1 MRLFDVVGGAVLVS
15 WIALVAT
22 FTYKVNVLDVAP
34 EVEASDTI
42 VITPGSSWMILSRE
56 GKEIGYVHE
65 VRTGLDEGWLF
76 EYEMMMA
83 ISIAGQ
89 DRLIDTNM
97 KATLDHDA
105 RLQSFQGSVDSLL
118 GTFALKGDVTPLDEG
133 ARVDLVIDLGG
144 EPSER
149 AIPLPELPRLSSN
162 ALNQLIAQPDLEPGT
177 VYEQE
182 FFDPMSM
189 GSNKLVYEFVER
201 KMVDV
206 YDEKVDALHFRQ
218 KVMGNELDVFVT
230 PEGEIVIQEFP
241 MRTLG
246 VRMPAILAKSRVN
259 NLRAELLRGRKNAR
273 AKGADVPDQVGKV
286 AGILERANSG
296 EVRGVKGAL
305 QLLGDVLDVGTEASA
320 SSYWRVEGLSA
331 DAPLDLESPRQRILA
346 NGATARSLTVALDPA
361 GETGLR
367 AWSPAPLSDADR
379 AALLAVSPE
388 PAPPED
394 APPEDAPDE
403 APDEAPEDGEERPA
417 SGWVLAILAD
427 AREAAG
433 GTLSPAAAVDALRRA
448 GVPARFASGARQVGG
463 AGEVSRLYSW
473 IQFHDG
479 ARFVDADPAAPDFA
493 LGADTLQLR
502 VSAQSVEAASAAGVL
517 KDLKIRRI
525 STEPAA
531 GAPEK
536 TPDDHADEEGGDD
549 APGE

>member
-83 ISIAGQ
+83 IAIAGQ

-105 RLQSFQGSVDSLL
+105 RLMSFQGSVDSLL

-162 ALNQLIAQPDLEPGT
+162 ALNQLIAQPDLKPGT

-189 GSNKLVYEFVER
+189 GANKLVYEYVER
-201 KMVDV
+201 KMVNV
-206 YDEKVDALHFRQ
+206 YDEEIDALHFRQ

-230 PEGEIVIQEFP
+230 PQGEIVIQEFP
-241 MRTLG
+241 MRTIG
-246 VRMPAILAKSRVN
+246 VRMPAVLAKSRVN
-259 NLRAELLRGRKNAR
+259 NLRNELMRGRKNAR
-273 AKGADVPDQVGKV
+273 AAGQGGVSDQIGQV

-296 EVRGVKGAL
+296 QVRGVKGAL

-320 SSYWRVEGLSA
+320 SSYWRVEGLDP
-331 DAPLDLESPRQRILA
+331 DAPLALESPRQRILSG
-346 NGATARSLTVALDPA
+346 GAERSVTVALDPTGDA
-361 GETGLR
+361 GLR
-367 AWSPAPLSDADR
+367 PWSPAPLSDDDR

-388 PAPPED
+388 P
-394 APPEDAPDE
+394 
-403 APDEAPEDGEERPA
+403 PA
-417 SGWVLAILAD
+417 SDPPVADVPGESDAEPAEEAKTPVAILTAARD
-427 AREAAG
+427 ASG
-433 GTLSPAAAVDALRRA
+433 GTLTNAAAVMALRRA
-448 GVPARFASGARQVGG
+448 GIPARFASGASQIGDS
-463 AGEVSRLYSW
+463 GEVSRLYGW

-479 ARFVDADPAAPDFA
+479 ARFVDADPSKADFA
-493 LGADTLQLR
+493 LGPFTLQLR
-502 VSAQSVEAASAAGVL
+502 VSAENEDAASAASAL
-517 KDLKIRRI
+517 KNINIRRI
-525 STEPAA
+525 NTKAAPVGEPQTE
-531 GAPEK
+531 EK
-536 TPDDHADEEGGDD
+536 GGGD